1 MKYYSDLT
9 QKIYE
14 TEEDLKKAEKE
25 LNEKLSLQKKK
36 DEARKQ
42 DYQKVVEAYDIAN
55 KKREEA
61 DALLDAFLKKYG
73 RVHGTTDQKQFVDAK
88 KYMDSQKDLIN
99 IIFSTFPFFI

>member
-42 DYQKVVEAYDIAN
+42 DYQKVVEAYKVAN

-61 DALLDAFLKKYG
+61 DVLLAAFLEKYG

-99 IIFSTFPFFI
+99 IVFSTFPFFI

>member
-42 DYQKVVEAYDIAN
+42 DYQKVVEAYGIAN

-61 DALLDAFLKKYG
+61 DALLDAFLKI
-73 RVHGTTDQKQFVDAK
+73 RTCPW
-88 KYMDSQKDLIN
+88 N
-99 IIFSTFPFFI
+99 N